1 MADQTAR
8 ATPPAGRGPAKGA
21 SSGRA
26 NGASST
32 RAKGAS
38 GKPGGK
44 AEGPAPV
51 KVVATNRRARHDFEI
66 TRTLE
71 AGIVLLGSEIKSLR
85 AGRVSLQEA
94 YVAIDRGEA
103 WLVGANFASW
113 QAASYSDHD
122 PLRRRK
128 LLLKS
133 KEIFELGRTVQL
145 KGMTLVPMRLYL
157 KGGWAK
163 LEIGVG
169 RGKKLYDKRDS
180 LKQRDTAREMARA
193 TARSDR

>member
-1 MADQTAR
+1 MADQPAR
-8 ATPPAGRGPAKGA
+8 ATPAAGRGPTKGA
-21 SSGRA
+21 PSGRP
-26 NGASST
+26 NGAAT
-32 RAKGAS
+32 RSKGAS
-38 GKPGGK
+38 GKAGSK
-44 AEGPAPV
+44 ADGPPPV

-71 AGIVLLGSEIKSLR
+71 AGIVLMGSEIK
-85 AGRVSLQEA
+85 
-94 YVAIDRGEA
+94 
-103 WLVGANFASW
+103 
-113 QAASYSDHD
+113 
-122 PLRRRK
+122 K
-128 LLLKS
+128 
-133 KEIFELGRTVQL
+133 IFELGRTVQL

>member
-1 MADQTAR
+1 MAEPAAR
-8 ATPPAGRGPAKGA
+8 PVGG
-21 SSGRA
+21 GRA
-26 NGASST
+26 A
-32 RAKGAS
+32 RPPK
-38 GKPGGK
+38 KDGG
-44 AEGPAPV
+44 V

-66 TRTLE
+66 TRTIE
-71 AGIVLLGSEIKSLR
+71 AGIALTGSEIKSVR
-85 AGRVSLQEA
+85 GGRVSLQEA
-94 YVAIDRGEA
+94 YVAVDRGEA
-103 WLVGANFASW
+103 WLVGANIASW

-128 LLLKS
+128 LLLKA

-163 LEIGVG
+163 LEVGVG

-180 LKQRDTAREMARA
+180 MKARDAARDVARA
-193 TARSDR
+193 TARTDR